1 MSDLLLFLAAE
12 APKYKWGIFRDVKG
26 CVFGF
31 LVGIAL
37 FVLTY
42 IMIQRARAGLK
53 IPEIRHIPGLEAFEE
68 AVGRATEMGR
78 PVHITDYYEY
88 MGDYD
93 TFAFWSYLSHVAKL
107 CASYDTRII
116 NTNSDYLT
124 MVVNEE
130 IIRQAYLEAGR
141 PDAFNRDDVR
151 FLSDWQFGYTM
162 GVAGIVAR
170 EKPAAQ
176 FLIGYFYA
184 EALIIAESGNLVG
197 AVQVAATSATAQMPF
212 FVAACDYTL
221 IGEEYYAGAALLSK
235 EPVIYGS
242 VVAEDLMRVAFYA
255 LIIAGAILATL
266 KVDAL
271 RNAVLF

>member
-1 MSDLLLFLAAE
+1 MSDLLFFLAAE
-12 APKYKWGIFRDVKG
+12 APKYKWGIFRDQTG
-26 CVFGF
+26 CVFGTG
-31 LVGIAL
+31 VGIAL

-42 IMIQRARAGLK
+42 VMIQRARAGLK
-53 IPEIRHIPGLEAFEE
+53 IPEIRPIPGLEAFEE

-78 PVHITDYYEY
+78 PVHITNYYEAL
-88 MGDYD
+88 GDYN
-93 TFAFWSYLSHVAKL
+93 TYAWWSYLSHVAKL
-107 CASYDTRII
+107 CASYDTRVI
-116 NTNSDYLT
+116 NTNSDYLS

-184 EALIIAESGNLVG
+184 ESLIIAEAGNLVG
-197 AVQVAATSATAQMPF
+197 AVQIGATTNTTQIPF

-242 VVAEDLMRVAFYA
+242 VVAEDLMRFVFYV
-255 LIIAGAILATL
+255 LIIAGSVLATF
-266 KVDAL
+266 KIDAL
-271 RNAVLF
+271 KNAVRF